1 MRQDSPYTLRLPL
14 CVLPCNLEVLGV
26 VSKQLHIKRVANS
39 KRWRVMTT
47 QQNASKWQAL
57 SRVAKT
63 SLTIGSDCTLRRQNF
78 LTMSGED
85 DDIKLQR
92 ASSALLSDLEKLLPR
107 LARGRQHGS
116 TTAPVRQYV
125 READLYRACALVR
138 FIHASTRIKTD
149 YPNRLSPFRRILS
162 FLTLI

>member
-1 MRQDSPYTLRLPL
+1 M
-14 CVLPCNLEVLGV
+14 
-26 VSKQLHIKRVANS
+26 S
-39 KRWRVMTT
+39 KRE
-47 QQNASKWQAL
+47 NASKWQAL

-63 SLTIGSDCTLRRQNF
+63 SLTIGSGCTRHQQHF
-78 LTMSGED
+78 LNMSGED

-138 FIHASTRIKTD
+138 FIHASTIIKTD
-149 YPNRLSPFRRILS
+149 YSNRLSPFRRILS